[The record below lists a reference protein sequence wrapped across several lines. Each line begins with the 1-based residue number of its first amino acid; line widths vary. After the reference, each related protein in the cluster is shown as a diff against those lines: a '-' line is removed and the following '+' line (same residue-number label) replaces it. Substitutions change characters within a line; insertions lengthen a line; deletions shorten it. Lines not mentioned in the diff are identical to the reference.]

1 MRLLKIPVKL
11 KIGCFYKKSR
21 ENTRHLVGGFNKT
34 VIPLALVGYDMVIAG
49 ADYFPSK
56 GSNRLLV
63 IANSTLRALLA
74 MFHLISNAHSWNNC

>member
-1 MRLLKIPVKL
+1 MRLLKIKL

-21 ENTRHLVGGFNKT
+21 ENTRHFVGGFNKT
-34 VIPLALVGYDMVIAG
+34 IIALALVGYEVVIAG

-56 GSNRLLV
+56 ESNRLLV
-63 IANSTLRALLA
+63 IANSTLLALLA